1 MFTTKD
7 IEKINKYIE
16 SLDAKQLA
24 HLLQVVNDGI
34 QRAEKNRNNGFD
46 KPLTEK
52 DKKFIALHEIS
63 HEMVKDE
70 RTYNV
75 AKDWVI
81 NDRIIKEMEE
91 D

>member
-7 IEKINKYIE
+7 REKIIKYIE
-16 SLDAKQLA
+16 TLNVKQLA
-24 HLLQVVNDGI
+24 HLLQVVADGI
-34 QRAEKNRNNGFD
+34 QRAEKNSD

-63 HEMVKDE
+63 HEIVKAE
-70 RTYNV
+70 RSYNV
-75 AKDWVI
+75 AEDIAI
-81 NDRIIKEMEE
+81 NNRIRKEMEE